1 MNEIEEF
8 ETTELEY
15 VEQLLEDLGLQPNQT
30 IAELIEA
37 LEEDAEAED
46 DDEE

>member
-1 MNEIEEF
+1 MAE

-15 VEQLLEDLGLQPNQT
+15 VEQLLDDFGLSPEDK

-37 LEEDAEAED
+37 LEEEETED
-46 DDEE
+46 SGDPN

>member
-37 LEEDAEAED
+37 LEEDAEEED